1 MLGRHVEDCV
11 FLPCLPVHCLC
22 THFVISC
29 GTMQSHSAARAS
41 LCMNMV
47 QHADRC
53 SMLPPTTER
62 RLCSHLSG
70 LKRPQGGAPGGV
82 NGETYPFHG
91 SEALVTEKFGK
102 NRRASTTA
110 RSSRRRAREVRRLL
124 DNVNINSWQELTNS
138 WQKSI
143 EYYPT
148 RSALKEPRRDSK
160 G

>member
-102 NRRASTTA
+102 NIGLLRQREVHEEDH
-110 RSSRRRAREVRRLL
+110 EVRRLL
-124 DNVNINSWQELTNS
+124 VATPRASS
-138 WQKSI
+138 V
-143 EYYPT
+143 T
-148 RSALKEPRRDSK
+148 RSTSTLGRRSPSTTRQGRPRK
-160 G
+160 NQGAI

>member
-1 MLGRHVEDCV
+1 
-11 FLPCLPVHCLC
+11 
-22 THFVISC
+22 
-29 GTMQSHSAARAS
+29 
-41 LCMNMV
+41 
-47 QHADRC
+47 
-53 SMLPPTTER
+53 MLPPTTER

-70 LKRPQGGAPGGV
+70 LKRPQGGTPGEGQINPV
-82 NGETYPFHG
+82 HG

-102 NRRASTTA
+102 NRRATTTA

-124 DNVNINSWQELTNS
+124 DSVNINSWQELTNS

-148 RSALKEPRRDSK
+148 RSAPKEPRRDSK

>member
-1 MLGRHVEDCV
+1 MLKITSSC
-11 FLPCLPVHCLC
+11 PVCLC
-22 THFVISC
+22 TPFVISC

-70 LKRPQGGAPGGV
+70 LKRPHGWDPWGGSREINPV
-82 NGETYPFHG
+82 HG
-91 SEALVTEKFGK
+91 SEALVTEKFGT
-102 NRRASTTA
+102 NRRATTTA

-124 DNVNINSWQELTNS
+124 GSVNEFGNKELINSWQ
-138 WQKSI
+138 KI
-143 EYYPT
+143 AEYDIT
-148 RSALKEPRRDSK
+148 RSDPKEPRRILK